1 MGKWKIEAPRRT
13 HGGRLLAFGI
23 TYSLLLILFGL
34 CTEARWRLGGAMA
47 VLLLAGPVG
56 YASWLFVLLALGY
69 VALLPGCRSSGF
81 QFGLPLA

>member
-1 MGKWKIEAPRRT
+1 M
-13 HGGRLLAFGI
+13 LAFGI

-56 YASWLFVLLALGY
+56 YASWLFVGAGLCGAAPWMQKQRLSIRIT
-69 VALLPGCRSSGF
+69 PGLRGKDHGF
-81 QFGLPLA
+81 ESR